1 MFLELWWNGGSTVE
15 RFLELRYEGTSICEY
30 IYIYMFPRME
40 MKGGE
45 SVLWTHFSQQKPL
58 ALFRVQSVWGI
69 MV

>member
-1 MFLELWWNGGSTVE
+1 MKELVFVN
-15 RFLELRYEGTSICEY
+15 